1 MEKLL
6 INLQLFILITIGL
19 LRDVNEEIE
28 YNEEEIYV
36 PKSNIIYYKTIGYF
50 KTKILSRIYNRLLD
64 INYIE
69 CMRC

>member
-6 INLQLFILITIGL
+6 INLQLFILISIGL
-19 LRDVNEEIE
+19 LRDVNNEIE
-28 YNEEEIYV
+28 YSEEEIYV
-36 PKSNIIYYKTIGYF
+36 PKRNNIYYKMIGYF
-50 KTKILSRIYNRLLD
+50 KIKILSRIYNRLLD

>member
-6 INLQLFILITIGL
+6 INLQLFVLITIGL

-28 YNEEEIYV
+28 YSEEEIYV
-36 PKSNIIYYKTIGYF
+36 PRKNITYYKVTGYF
-50 KTKILSRIYNRLLD
+50 KAKILSRIYNRLLD